1 MRLWHYY
8 MVHALPDKQL
18 VSQWREL
25 CSIAQRISTIGYPN
39 HILVNKIM
47 YYSADEL
54 INYAFKV
61 TREMEE
67 RGFAVKTATYDTFF
81 NRIDQ
86 NRDKFK
92 AKYGK
97 GDGCYD
103 WWHDMRYYMQCYY
116 NLQEKRDCGGMS
128 SDDWYRIYINA
139 VSYGMKG
146 NSNG

>member
-92 AKYGK
+92 TKYGK

-103 WWHDMRYYMQCYY
+103 WWHDERYYIQCYC
-116 NLQEKRDCGGMS
+116 NLQEKADCGAIS
-128 SDDWYRIYINA
+128 SEEWNKIKVNA
-139 VSYGMKG
+139 LAYGIKIG
-146 NSNG
+146 E